1 MGFLGKNKD
10 LDDDFL
16 IFEDDLYK
24 SAKKAAENL
33 PKPHSLTKNEII
45 GEENSEKVYHEEV
58 NPLEALRQKMQ
69 KKSNSDPTTETIVP
83 SFNID
88 DSFLS
93 DETMEISSFTN
104 EETYEKEESIEEI
117 KEEPQ
122 IKETVE
128 EIKEESIL
136 QNCLPFIMDGN
147 NGEFL
152 PDDKPTYTLDSV
164 ASILGLD
171 EETEEEAEPTKEKPE
186 NNKEADQAQST
197 LVFSAIKEKSSV
209 PDISDIDNLSKT
221 SVTQAISFT
230 GTMPVVIPDEMIS
243 STKELNVPKEIADIP
258 RTTVLSMSEET
269 VEEEYSSFVPDIE
282 YNDSQDKKRFKNI
295 LSERRRKCF
304 LNFLGTLFAFLLI
317 GFFSLPVFSDM
328 KLSFSTTLAVF
339 SSISFLIAV
348 TLNADLFISLK
359 SLMKRSTSAEA
370 GIALSVIFSFIL
382 ILLSF
387 IKGLHGGI
395 YYSATLLTTL
405 SLVFRSYFAFSRSHY
420 IFKNFLKV
428 SNNTKKY
435 GITLIDDAPTTFAMT
450 RNSIDGDV
458 LIAAPRPIKN
468 VTDFMKNSTFDVD
481 FFGRAKLIFC
491 IGLIF
496 ALLSGLAFGFYRN
509 DFMSGLLT
517 TCAFSSLFAPLT
529 TLACSVM
536 PLSSAASHISR
547 YGGMLTSLRSA
558 KQIEQ
563 ANACVIDCNCLFPNG
578 TIKLKNMKVINENNL
593 EETIACACAITE
605 TANSP
610 LAPIFRNI
618 METNKSVKVPIA
630 DSIKYEDRLGIAG
643 WVGNKRIYI
652 GNRALMLAHEIK
664 VPDAENDKRLMRDG
678 YFPVYVALDTKIC
691 ALLVLRYIPKQ
702 DIAKELDR
710 ISAMGL
716 TILVNNCDQ
725 NISEEMICDY
735 FDLYSDS
742 VKIMSS
748 SGVHM
753 YRNAANYQENM
764 NAGAIVRNNAAS
776 MAATVYAANRVKKS
790 NEILQICHMLSI
802 VLGVIIFCYVIFG
815 NPTYVN
821 LVYVALYQIIC
832 FIISSIAFL
841 FTKP

>member
-1 MGFLGKNKD
+1 MGFFKKDKN
-10 LDDDFL
+10 LDDDFSV
-16 IFEDDLYK
+16 FEDDLYK

-33 PKPHSLTKNEII
+33 PKSHSLTKDEII
-45 GEENSEKVYHEEV
+45 GNEGDKNVSSENENPLKALREKMLKKNESVIEEEV
-58 NPLEALRQKMQ
+58 II
-69 KKSNSDPTTETIVP
+69 S

-93 DETMEISSFTN
+93 EETMEVSALSA
-104 EETYEKEESIEEI
+104 EETQEEI
-117 KEEPQ
+117 SQDFAQNITEEVKEV
-122 IKETVE
+122 KEV
-128 EIKEESIL
+128 KDESL
-136 QNCLPFIMDGN
+136 LENCLPFIMDGN

-152 PDDKPTYTLDSV
+152 PDDKPVYTLDSV
-164 ASILGLD
+164 ASILGL
-171 EETEEEAEPTKEKPE
+171 EEEKEEEVQLPE
-186 NNKEADQAQST
+186 VKEVEDSDIT
-197 LVFSAIKEKSSV
+197 MVFSAIKESESV
-209 PDISDIDNLSKT
+209 PDISDIDNFAKT
-221 SVTQAISFT
+221 SPTQVISFT

-243 STKELNVPKEIADIP
+243 STKEVNVPAEITEIVKP
-258 RTTVLSMSEET
+258 NVLSMSEET
-269 VEEEYSSFVPDIE
+269 VEEEYSSFTPEFE
-282 YNDSQDKKRFKNI
+282 YKESSDKKKIKSI
-295 LSERRRKCF
+295 LLNKRRKYF
-304 LNFLGTLFAFLLI
+304 LSFLGTLFAFLLI
-317 GFFSLPVFSDM
+317 GFFSLPIFSDM
-328 KLSFSTTLAVF
+328 KLSFSVTLAVF
-339 SSISFLIAV
+339 SSVSFLLALI
-348 TLNADLFISLK
+348 LNADIFISLK
-359 SLMKRSTSAEA
+359 TLFSNRTSAEA
-370 GIALSVIFSFIL
+370 GIALSVIFSFVL
-382 ILLSF
+382 IILSF

-395 YYSATLLTTL
+395 YYAATLLTTL

-420 IFKNFLKV
+420 IYKNFIKV
-428 SNNTKKY
+428 SSDIKKY
-435 GITLIDDAPTTFAMT
+435 GVTLIDDAPTTFAMA
-450 RNSIDGDV
+450 RNAIDGDV

-468 VTDFMKNSTFDVD
+468 VTDFVKNSTFDVD
-481 FFGRAKLIFC
+481 FDGRAKLIFY

-496 ALLSGLAFGFYRN
+496 ALLSGVAFGFYRD
-509 DFMSGLLT
+509 DFMSGVLT
-517 TCAFSSLFAPLT
+517 VCAFSSLFAPLT
-529 TLACSVM
+529 TLACSIM
-536 PLSSAASHISR
+536 PLSSAASHLSR
-547 YGGMLTSLRSA
+547 YGAVLTSLRSA

-563 ANACVIDCNCLFPNG
+563 ANACVIDCHSLFPKG
-578 TIKLKNMKVINENNL
+578 TIKLRDMKVINENNL

-618 METNKSVKVPIA
+618 METNKAVKIPVA

-664 VPDAENDKRLMRDG
+664 VPDAENDKKLMRDG

-691 ALLVLRYIPKQ
+691 ALLVLKYIPNQ

-753 YRNAANYQENM
+753 YRNAANFEENM
-764 NAGAIVRNNAAS
+764 NAGAVVRSGAAG

-790 NEILQICHMLSI
+790 NALLQICHMLSI
-802 VLGVIIFCYVIFG
+802 VLGVILFCYVIFG
-815 NPTYVN
+815 NPTYIN

-832 FIISSIAFL
+832 FVISSIAFL

>member
-1 MGFLGKNKD
+1 MGFFKKNKN
-10 LDDDFL
+10 LDDDFSV
-16 IFEDDLYK
+16 FDDDLYK
-24 SAKKAAENL
+24 SAKKVAENL
-33 PKPHSLTKNEII
+33 PKSHSLTKDEII
-45 GEENSEKVYHEEV
+45 GNEGEENILIKNE
-58 NPLEALRQKMQ
+58 NPLEALREKML
-69 KKSNSDPTTETIVP
+69 KNSESIPKEEAVIS

-88 DSFLS
+88 DSFLNE
-93 DETMEISSFTN
+93 ETMEVSSADI
-104 EETYEKEESIEEI
+104 EEKEEINEVLTQNS
-117 KEEPQ
+117 KEEVNEKAN
-122 IKETVE
+122 KESLLE
-128 EIKEESIL
+128 
-136 QNCLPFIMDGN
+136 NCLPFIMDGN

-152 PDDKPTYTLDSV
+152 PDDKPAYTLDSV
-164 ASILGLD
+164 ASILGL
-171 EETEEEAEPTKEKPE
+171 EEEKEEEVQPLKVNETEENDITM
-186 NNKEADQAQST
+186 
-197 LVFSAIKEKSSV
+197 VFSAIKESESV
-209 PDISDIDNLSKT
+209 PDISDIDNFAKASP
-221 SVTQAISFT
+221 TQVISFT

-243 STKELNVPKEIADIP
+243 STKEVTVPDEITEIVRP
-258 RTTVLSMSEET
+258 NVLSMSEET
-269 VEEEYSSFVPDIE
+269 VEEEYSSFTPEFE
-282 YNDSQDKKRFKNI
+282 YKEIRDKKKIKSI
-295 LSERRRKCF
+295 LLNKRRKYF
-304 LNFLGTLFAFLLI
+304 LSFLGTLFSFILI
-317 GFFSLPVFSDM
+317 GFFSLPIFSDM
-328 KLSFSTTLAVF
+328 KLSFSVPLAVF
-339 SSISFLIAV
+339 SSISFLLALI
-348 TLNADLFISLK
+348 LNADIFISLK
-359 SLMKRSTSAEA
+359 TLFSNRTSSEA
-370 GIALSVIFSFIL
+370 GIALSVIFSFVL
-382 ILLSF
+382 IILSF

-420 IFKNFLKV
+420 IYKNFIKI
-428 SNNTKKY
+428 SSDIKKY
-435 GITLIDDAPTTFAMT
+435 GVTLIDDAPTTFAMA
-450 RNSIDGDV
+450 RNAIDGDV

-468 VTDFMKNSTFDVD
+468 VTDFIKNSTFDVD
-481 FFGRAKLIFC
+481 FDGRAKLIFY

-496 ALLSGLAFGFYRN
+496 SLLSGVAFGFYRDN
-509 DFMSGLLT
+509 FMSGVLT
-517 TCAFSSLFAPLT
+517 VCAFSSLFAPLT
-529 TLACSVM
+529 TLACSIM
-536 PLSSAASHISR
+536 PLSSSENHLSR
-547 YGGMLTSLRSA
+547 YGAVLTSLRSA

-563 ANACVIDCNCLFPNG
+563 ANACVIDCNALFPKG
-578 TIKLKNMKVINENNL
+578 TIKLRDMKVINENNL

-618 METNKSVKVPIA
+618 METNKAVKIPVA

-664 VPDAENDKRLMRDG
+664 VPDAENDKKLMRDG
-678 YFPVYVALDTKIC
+678 YFPVYVALDSKIC
-691 ALLVLRYIPKQ
+691 ALLVLKYVPNQ

-716 TILVNNCDQ
+716 TILINNCDQ

-753 YRNAANYQENM
+753 YRNAANFEENM
-764 NAGAIVRNNAAS
+764 NAGAVVRSGAAG

-790 NEILQICHMLSI
+790 NALLQICHMISI

-832 FIISSIAFL
+832 FVISSIAFL